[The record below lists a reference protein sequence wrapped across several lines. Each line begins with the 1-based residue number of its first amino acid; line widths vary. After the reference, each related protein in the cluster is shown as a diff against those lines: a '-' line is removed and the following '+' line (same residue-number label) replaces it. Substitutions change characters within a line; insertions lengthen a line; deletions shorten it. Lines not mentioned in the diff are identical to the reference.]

1 MKAENPVHDRKRECI
16 NYEHVFITERK
27 KLIAICLIRGAWI

>member
-27 KLIAICLIRGAWI
+27 KTYSNLSH